1 MKEYRVT
8 ATMDVGYTAIIEAES
23 EDEAYAIAKGDRFQ
37 DPCFEKTDDGHD
49 WTVENIWEI
58 TNDYSS
64 IDVPCNECLP

>member
-37 DPCFEKTDDGHD
+37 DPCFEQTDDGHC

-58 TNDYSS
+58 TNER
-64 IDVPCNECLP
+64 VQ